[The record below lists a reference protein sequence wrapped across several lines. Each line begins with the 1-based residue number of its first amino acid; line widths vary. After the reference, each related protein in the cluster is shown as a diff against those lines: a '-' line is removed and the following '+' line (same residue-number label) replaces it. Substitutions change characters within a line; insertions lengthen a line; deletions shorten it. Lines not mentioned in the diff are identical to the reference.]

1 MSSATVQAVTE
12 TGFKGSD
19 VYQAARQLN
28 QVLSSMEYNVE
39 DLTAGTD
46 ISTVRAIGFVPSG
59 FTFELAAGGLI
70 HEANAAGVD
79 GSNTVVLT
87 IRNVTQS
94 LDMGTLTLTSSPT
107 ANAVSLLTVNTTIAN
122 RTAAAGDVI
131 GFTLVQGATANL
143 AKCGL
148 QLWFR
153 TFDRLTTRGGTVL
166 T

>member
-1 MSSATVQAVTE
+1 MSTATVQAVTE
-12 TGFKGSD
+12 TEMKGAAG
-19 VYQAARQLN
+19 YQTARQLN
-28 QVLSSMEYNVE
+28 QVLASMEYAIE

-46 ISTVRAIGFVPSG
+46 ISTVRAIGRVPTG
-59 FTFELAAGGLI
+59 YTLELVDGGLI

-79 GSNTVVLT
+79 VSNTVVLT
-87 IRNVTQS
+87 IRNITQS
-94 LDMGTLTLTSSPT
+94 LDMATLTLTSSPT
-107 ANAVSLLTVNTTIAN
+107 ANAVSGLTVTTAN
-122 RTAAAGDVI
+122 RVASGGDVV

-153 TFDRLTTRGGTVL
+153 THDRLTSRGGVVL

>member
-1 MSSATVQAVTE
+1 MSTATVQAVTE

-19 VYQAARQLN
+19 VHQMARQLN
-28 QVLSSMEYNVE
+28 QVLASMEYSVE

-46 ISTVRAIGFVPSG
+46 ISTVRAIGRVPTG
-59 FTFELAAGGLI
+59 YTLELVDGGLI

-87 IRNVTQS
+87 IRNITQS
-94 LDMGTLTLTSSPT
+94 LDMATLTLTTSPT
-107 ANAVSLLTVNTTIAN
+107 ANTVSSLTVTTAN
-122 RTAAAGDVI
+122 RVAASGNVI

-153 TFDRLTTRGGTVL
+153 TFDRLTSRAGTVL